1 MPVDIKNILTALQ
14 KKANNVNSNTDPIDI
29 VNILKAIKKADGATL
44 AVYDSDGTLPDA
56 ATSNQALGYV
66 KSTGK
71 LKINNG
77 RWDEVGQGKGV
88 PQERVGFQ
96 FTYQGSTY
104 GYGYNGITSSP
115 SINGEIID
123 RWSLVSDGNATKV
136 ADITLGPSF
145 YGEGIH
151 SSNAGYS
158 LTGPAGNY
166 PWPEGP
172 NGLSSK
178 FKYPFADETAIEFL
192 SGLTTPGQIGGG
204 STATEGVSA
213 YILSGGIGLT
223 TIQKFPYSN
232 DTADTTDVGD
242 VTVGRYNGEG
252 LSSPTHGYMV
262 GGRNPSAVNTIDKF
276 PFAVGGTATDVG
288 DMVVARYSAMG
299 TNSEENGYSSGGYP
313 DNDDREKFSFTSD
326 GNAALTGGLHPPSA
340 GRANGAGV
348 SSVDAGYVA
357 GGFNSPAYFN
367 NIDKFPWANDTANAT
382 DVGDL
387 TVARY
392 GVTGASV

>member
-1 MPVDIKNILTALQ
+1 MPVNIKNIITALQ
-14 KKANNVNSNTDPIDI
+14 KKVNAVDSTTNSQDI
-29 VNILKAIKKADGATL
+29 VQLLKAIKKADGSTL

-56 ATSNQALGYV
+56 AVSNQALGYIR
-66 KSTGK
+66 STGK

-88 PQERVGFQ
+88 PQEIIPFS

-104 GYGYNGITSSP
+104 GYGYNGFTSSP
-115 SINGEIID
+115 SINGEVID
-123 RWSLVSDGNATKV
+123 RWSLTSDGNATKV
-136 ADITLGPSF
+136 ADISLGPSF

-151 SSNAGYS
+151 SSTAGYS
-158 LTGPAGNY
+158 LTGSAGDYPNPAGPGN
-166 PWPEGP
+166 
-172 NGLSSK
+172 LAAK
-178 FKYPFADETAIEFL
+178 FKYPFVNETAIEFL
-192 SGLTTPGQIGGG
+192 SGLTTPSVINDG

-223 TIQKFPYSN
+223 TIQKFPYAN
-232 DTADTTDVGD
+232 DTEDAIDVGD
-242 VTVGRYNGEG
+242 VTVGRYSGEG

-276 PFAVGGTATDVG
+276 PFSAGGTATDVG
-288 DMVVARYSAMG
+288 DMSVARYSAMG
-299 TNSEENGYSSGGYP
+299 TNSEEYGYSSGGYP
-313 DNDDREKFSFTSD
+313 DNDDREKFSFVSD

-340 GRANGAGV
+340 GRAYGAGV

-357 GGFNSPAYFN
+357 GGFNSPTYFN

-387 TVARY
+387 TAARY